1 MPGQG
6 AELDGTDTHGR
17 TPLMLAAKC
26 GCTGAVQWLLELGA
40 DWRRTDKDGMDALA
54 LAKHSYA
61 LLGFRGRDECAALLE
76 TWAATLPEPEV
87 VGSSG
92 AL

>member
-1 MPGQG
+1 MTRLRCASLNMSGAQG
-6 AELDGTDTHGR
+6 KGDYARFLS
-17 TPLMLAAKC
+17 AC
-26 GCTGAVQWLLELGA
+26 
-40 DWRRTDKDGMDALA
+40 RRWADKDGMDALA